1 MIRIAD
7 RHRIRRRIK
16 RIMEPRN
23 AISGFDRLKIEDRA
37 RLKKLHDGVRLVGIV
52 SEAHADEIAVRL
64 HGELPWLTPASESV
78 WWSLRRSVRDGLPGV
93 RLEPL
98 LLDGPPGIGKSA
110 WARHLANLLGT
121 SIIEIDATNESAS
134 FGIVGAQRDWGNS
147 APGRVLSDML
157 RHKVGNPIAVIDEIE
172 KAGRPI
178 SMKGSVFDLPS
189 ALLPL
194 LEPSTARR
202 WTCPYHE
209 LPFDMGW
216 IGWVLTSN
224 DANLLPEPLSR
235 IP

>member
-16 RIMEPRN
+16 RILEPRN
-23 AISGFDRLKIEDRA
+23 AISGFDPLKIEDRA
-37 RLKKLHDGVRLVGIV
+37 RLEKLQDGVRLVSIV
-52 SEAHADEIAVRL
+52 SEAHAGEIAVRL
-64 HGELPWLTPASESV
+64 HGEFPELTPASESV
-78 WWSLRRSVRDGLPGV
+78 WWSLRRSVRDGLPGI
-93 RLEPL
+93 RLELL

-121 SIIEIDATNESAS
+121 PITEIDATNESAS